1 MPVFSA
7 SCSRVISEKKGQEE
21 KERQTGDI
29 RMGNKIKKR
38 YVCGVRQQGERGVVS
53 SRQSDRNQ
61 VKTQE
66 KGNGGGQNEYSVTGS
81 RKEGRRESTAPQ
93 LVSQVRKD

>member
-1 MPVFSA
+1 
-7 SCSRVISEKKGQEE
+7 
-21 KERQTGDI
+21 
-29 RMGNKIKKR
+29 MGNKIKKR
-38 YVCGVRQQGERGVVS
+38 YVCGVWQPGERGVVS

-66 KGNGGGQNEYSVTGS
+66 GNGGGRNEYSVTGS